1 MASADILANTLAEYK
16 GTILF
21 VSHDRA
27 FIDTVVTHIFVVA
40 DAHKSALF
48 EGKLKDYEE
57 VAERSGFPNILK
69 AN

>member
-1 MASADILANTLAEYK
+1 MASADILARTLAEFK

-27 FIDTVVTHIFVVA
+27 FIDTVATHIFAVA
-40 DAHKSALF
+40 NANQSALF

-69 AN
+69 G